1 MTEQK
6 FDPVKEFVNLRD
18 SIGKAVE
25 QSIRGITGSSTY
37 PALDIYETTEAV
49 FVRAAFIAG
58 LDPQSVEVSM
68 EGEVLTIS
76 GQAEDPLTVDETA
89 FLQRELQ
96 FGAFSRAVRI
106 PRKVDASQASANI
119 KKGVMT
125 IKLPKIQG
133 KTPHIINITPAE

>member
-1 MTEQK
+1 MAEQK

-25 QSIRGITGSSTY
+25 QSLRGMTGSSY
-37 PALDIYETTEAV
+37 PALDMYETAEAV
-49 FVRAAFIAG
+49 FVRAAFITG
-58 LDPQSVEVSM
+58 LDPHSVEVSM

-76 GQAEDPLTVDETA
+76 GQAEDPLDVNEAT

-106 PRKVDASQASANI
+106 PRKVDANQASASI

-125 IKLPKIQG
+125 ITLPKVQG
-133 KTPHIINITPAE
+133 KKPHIINITPAE